1 MSMAV
6 PGLELGTIGQIALTV
21 QDLPRAVAFY
31 RDALGLRALPIE
43 APRLAFFD
51 CGGIRLMLSL
61 PEAVDSRPG
70 GAALYFRVADIQRA
84 YEALTSRGVPFIG
97 APHQVARLSDHDLW
111 LAAFRDP
118 DGNLLALM
126 AEVPR

>member
-1 MSMAV
+1 MTAH
-6 PGLELGTIGQIALTV
+6 
-21 QDLPRAVAFY
+21 DLPRAIAFY
-31 RDALGLRALPIE
+31 RDALGLTFLFE
-43 APRLAFFD
+43 APPKMAFFD

-61 PEAVDSRPG
+61 PEAADSRPG

-84 YEALTSRGVPFIG
+84 HDTLASRGVSFID
-97 APHQVARLSDHDLW
+97 APHRVARLSDHDLW

-126 AEVPR
+126 AEVPH